1 MNIRERKIPDAQVLG
16 GRRVGWTF
24 HGGVGLSI
32 SRLSQECS
40 NARMFECSWSK
51 VCESQIISLK
61 VPSLGNLRKYTN
73 QRIRRL
79 LSRDFHKLRHFRKIK
94 FVHSEKQNCSI
105 KFWAISKKEIMK
117 PVCTYLLYTSTTME
131 SKKNVAVIFP
141 RKVPTLH
148 GGSANI
154 YLI

>member
-1 MNIRERKIPDAQVLG
+1 MHKCSV

-94 FVHSEKQNCSI
+94 FVHSEKQNCPI
-105 KFWAISKKEIMK
+105 KFVSNQQKGNYE
-117 PVCTYLLYTSTTME
+117 TSMY
-131 SKKNVAVIFP
+131 IF
-141 RKVPTLH
+141 T
-148 GGSANI
+148 I
-154 YLI
+154 YIYNYGK